1 MTSDDQTMDQVL
13 QLIRTWMDRTSAL
26 QARVDVLEVVS
37 LLLARGAT
45 PQQKDELRI
54 ALLALQRT
62 GEQRSWET
70 GTMLEEE
77 VARFLKHLQ

>member
-1 MTSDDQTMDQVL
+1 M
-13 QLIRTWMDRTSAL
+13 
-26 QARVDVLEVVS
+26 EVVS
-37 LLLARGAT
+37 LLLAREAT
-45 PQQKDELRI
+45 PQQKDELRT

>member
-1 MTSDDQTMDQVL
+1 MSDQAMDQVL

-37 LLLARGAT
+37 VVLVRDAS
-45 PQQKDELRI
+45 PQQRDALRS
-54 ALLALQRT
+54 ALSKLQQSGAERT
-62 GEQRSWET
+62 WET

-77 VARFLKHLQ
+77 VARFLKLLQ

>member
-1 MTSDDQTMDQVL
+1 MSDDRSMEQVL

-37 LLLARGAT
+37 AVLARDAS
-45 PQQKDELRI
+45 PQQQDALRT
-54 ALLALQRT
+54 ALLSLQRS
-62 GEQRSWET
+62 GAERSWEN

-77 VARFLKHLQ
+77 VARFLKVLR